1 MDFNLEFWT
10 LHNRV
15 SYRLGEWNS
24 PKWSHIGRDSYRD
37 SYIAELE
44 RAHLVFADN
53 PELSDKLPDDSCD
66 PIIGF
71 IRIYNLCRQ
80 IIINDTIKQ
89 KKPAGTEQTWRN
101 DAPDYIPNSEAVVI
115 FTKSKMPLSSLTK
128 LLKDPNNKIRYMR
141 KGQRC
146 KVHIGDFREY
156 AQNRYPPDEIANE
169 IADLV
174 LADREALKKQM
185 KKKKNKTG
193 N

>member
-1 MDFNLEFWT
+1 
-10 LHNRV
+10 
-15 SYRLGEWNS
+15 
-24 PKWSHIGRDSYRD
+24 
-37 SYIAELE
+37 
-44 RAHLVFADN
+44 
-53 PELSDKLPDDSCD
+53 
-66 PIIGF
+66 
-71 IRIYNLCRQ
+71 
-80 IIINDTIKQ
+80 
-89 KKPAGTEQTWRN
+89 
-101 DAPDYIPNSEAVVI
+101 
-115 FTKSKMPLSSLTK
+115 
-128 LLKDPNNKIRYMR
+128 MR